1 MSTSII
7 KPRVVVIVGTTGTG
21 KSQLA
26 VALAERF
33 DGEIINGDAL
43 QMYEGLPI
51 ATNKLP
57 LAERRSIPHHLLGCV
72 QLDAETWTVGKYVR
86 HANAIVRDIVARGK
100 LPIVVGGS
108 HYYTQSL
115 LFQANLVDKGSREH
129 LSVEAQEAKWPILAA
144 STGDMLARLHAIDP
158 EIASRL
164 HPNDRRKIR
173 HSLEVYL
180 TLGKKLSDL
189 YQEQR
194 YMASAS
200 VSSPK
205 SILENGD
212 QALLAA
218 PEPTSELRFDP
229 LLFWVHVDLKEL
241 PARLD
246 QRVDNMIRA
255 GLIEEVEA
263 MQQYLQKQQ
272 QNGVSIDQSS
282 GIWTAIGFKELLQYV
297 STGPDRALN
306 ANGSEAMKKQGI
318 ELTRIATRQYARRQQ
333 RWIRNKLLRALKENN
348 MLPHL
353 VVLDGTEL
361 SQWKHNVEAIAVDA
375 VTAFLAGNPLP
386 NSSALSKAV
395 SEMVLPPAEPQ
406 IKARYCENCKVTL
419 MTQLEWDAHT
429 RSKKHR
435 KATRIP
441 VDWQAINAKTKATNS
456 TSPTACMLDNGLD
469 GQSISH

>member
-1 MSTSII
+1 M
-7 KPRVVVIVGTTGTG
+7 
-21 KSQLA
+21 LA

-72 QLDAETWTVGKYVR
+72 QLDAETWKVGKYVR

-115 LFQANLVDKGSREH
+115 LFQTNLVDKGSKEH

-144 STGDMLARLHAIDP
+144 STGHMLDRLHVVDP

-180 TLGKKLSDL
+180 TTGKKPSDL

-194 YMASAS
+194 NMPSPS
-200 VSSPK
+200 VSSQER
-205 SILENGD
+205 IFENGD
-212 QALLAA
+212 EGLLAA

-229 LLFWVHVDLKEL
+229 LLLWVHVDRKEL
-241 PARLD
+241 LARLD
-246 QRVDNMIRA
+246 QRVDTMVHA

-297 STGPDRALN
+297 LTGSDRALD
-306 ANGSEAMKKQGI
+306 ANGSAVMKKQGI
-318 ELTRIATRQYARRQQ
+318 ELTKIATRQYARQQ
-333 RWIRNKLLRALKENN
+333 QKWIRNKLLRALKENH
-348 MLPHL
+348 MLSHL
-353 VVLDGTEL
+353 VVLDGTEI
-361 SQWKHNVEAIAVDA
+361 SQWKHNVEAIAADA
-375 VTAFLAGNPLP
+375 VTAFLAGGPLP
-386 NSSALSKAV
+386 NASALSKAMT
-395 SEMVLPPAEPQ
+395 EIVLPRAEPH
-406 IKARYCENCKVTL
+406 IKARCCEICKVTL
-419 MTQLEWDAHT
+419 MTQQQWDAHPK
-429 RSKKHR
+429 SKKHR
-435 KATRIP
+435 KATKIP
-441 VDWQAINAKTKATNS
+441 VDWQAINAKSQATNG
-456 TSPTACMLDNGLD
+456 TSHTARIPDNRLD
-469 GQSISH
+469 G